1 MKKIVCLLLLIGL
14 PQAGRAQTFA
24 EYFGTSRLRV
34 DLTLAGNAAG
44 QYAFLESLREEPA
57 WGGPQ
62 TRLIDRFEYGNY
74 YVKVYTTDG
83 LLVYSRGFCTLFG
96 EWRATPEAQTLA
108 RAMPLSLV
116 LPTPKVAM
124 RLELLERD
132 RQTGGWRPLFECP
145 LDPADPQ
152 IRRDAP
158 PRRSVVAPL
167 RYAGEPRRKVDIA
180 LIAEGYTPDEME
192 KFRRDAARLVDCLF
206 SVEPFASRRDDF
218 NIWAVETPSGESG
231 TDLPHRNSWKNT
243 AANTA
248 FFTFGIERYL
258 TAPDH
263 TLLCELAADVPYD
276 LLYVV
281 VNTGLYGGGGIYNAY
296 ALCTA
301 DHPQSNNVFVHELGH
316 ALAGLGDEYYS
327 SEVAYENFYDLR
339 LEPWEPNLTTLVDF
353 DGKWRDLLLPATPV
367 PTPPVA
373 GYADRVGVFEGGG
386 YTAKGL
392 FRPALDCRM
401 KSNATPH
408 FCPVC
413 RRAIERTIEALTD
426 MSYEL

>member
-1 MKKIVCLLLLIGL
+1 MKKITYLLLLICL
-14 PQAGRAQTFA
+14 RQAGQAQPFA
-24 EYFGTSRLRV
+24 DCFGTSRLRV
-34 DLTLAGNAAG
+34 NLVLAGNAAG
-44 QYAFLESLREEPA
+44 QSAFLESLHEEPA
-57 WGGPQ
+57 WGGSL
-62 TRLIDRFEYGNY
+62 TRLIDRFEYGDY
-74 YVKVYTTDG
+74 YVKLFTTDG

-96 EWRATPEAQTLA
+96 EWRTTPEAQTLA
-108 RAMPLSLV
+108 RAMTLSLI
-116 LPTPKVAM
+116 LPAPKVAM

-145 LDPADPQ
+145 INPADPQ
-152 IRRDAP
+152 IRRGAP
-158 PRRSVVAPL
+158 PHRSVVVPL

-180 LIAEGYTPDEME
+180 LIAEGYTPNEME
-192 KFRRDAARLVDCLF
+192 KFRRDATRLTDYLF

-231 TDLPHRNSWKNT
+231 TDVPNRNNWKNT
-243 AANTA
+243 AANTT
-248 FFTFGIERYL
+248 FFTFGIDRYL

-263 TLLCELAADVPYD
+263 TRLCELACDAPYD

-316 ALAGLGDEYYS
+316 AMAGLGDEYYS
-327 SEVAYENFYDLR
+327 SEVAYENFYNLR

-353 DGKWRDLLLPATPV
+353 DRKWNDLLLPATPI
-367 PTPPVA
+367 PTPATA
-373 GYADRVGVFEGGG
+373 GYAGRVGVFEGGG

-401 KSNATPH
+401 KSNATPD

-413 RRAIERTIEALTD
+413 RRAIERTIESMTN
-426 MSYEL
+426 E